1 MLSFSP
7 TGFPAITG
15 LLAASQG
22 GKNGNM
28 GWTNGVRD
36 YDDKPTIVDVA
47 VDPAENC
54 FPMVPSGAAHNEMIL
69 GSDDKKVEISSD
81 GLTLV

>member
-1 MLSFSP
+1 MDDVIKAMLK
-7 TGFPAITG
+7 TT
-15 LLAASQG
+15 
-22 GKNGNM
+22 
-28 GWTNGVRD
+28 
-36 YDDKPTIVDVA
+36 KPTIVDVA

-69 GSDDKKVEISSD
+69 GPDDKKVEISSD